1 VLCEHDFAFFAAHY
15 GLTILA
21 SHTHR
26 QVILGDTKEE
36 IHGFGATVQRLLRE
50 NPNDKFVLIVDEN
63 LDIVDGGT
71 RHETVSGSISVQKLL
86 SDLDNDAKARVLALI
101 RSANDS
107 DMDIQVYKKR
117 AHGHLRKEP
126 LQKTGNLELI
136 RPWWIERFGS
146 GNNMMMDD
154 SSFNNSLEFG
164 VADDVRESLGV
175 ISALA
180 VVASDARWHSIR
192 EKLHG
197 LKGDLKATMPMA
209 TIETIVAEMDHL
221 MAHDNV
227 PRDFSNKWLRLESE
241 IEAILAM

>member
-1 VLCEHDFAFFAAHY
+1 MMRLIWCF
-15 GLTILA
+15 IPSLA
-21 SHTHR
+21 QNYR
-26 QVILGDTKEE
+26 QVVLGASKDE
-36 IHGFGATVQRLLRE
+36 IHGFGKEVQRLLKE
-50 NPNDKFVLIVDEN
+50 NPNDKFILIVDEN

-71 RHETVSGSISVQKLL
+71 RHETVSGSISVQNLL
-86 SDLDNDAKARVLALI
+86 SELDQSSKSRVLALI

-136 RPWWIERFGS
+136 KPWWIERFGGGS
-146 GNNMMMDD
+146 PMMDD

-164 VADDVRESLGV
+164 VADDVRESLSV

-180 VVASDARWHSIR
+180 VVASDARWQAIR

-209 TIETIVAEMDHL
+209 TVGSIVAELDRL
-221 MAHDNV
+221 MGQEKV

-241 IEAILAM
+241 IECILAV